1 MGREITQSEF
11 TIKDYLAFTQ
21 RLEEETKLLQ
31 ELYKNKQCSLKK
43 LQAGFEIEACLVDK
57 EYRPAPKNEEF
68 VKRLGSDFITY
79 ELAKFNFEINNTP
92 HPLQKDSFSLFY
104 KELQDTFSKINAVA
118 DEMNLKAITIGILPT
133 LKEED
138 FCLENMSAMNRYKA
152 LNEQILKKRHYN
164 PLSINIVSEHDAL
177 IFLHNS
183 VMLEAAATSFQV
195 HTQVP
200 FDKAHYY
207 YNASIFLSPFMVAVS
222 ANSPFLFKKRL
233 WQESR
238 IPLFEQ
244 SVDTAEK
251 QQRVSFGSGYIDN
264 ILEPFLENIKEYD
277 ILLPLALEEKLEK
290 FPHLK
295 LHNGSIWRWNRALV
309 GEDED
314 GVIHFRIEHRVM
326 PSGPTLKDML
336 ANALFFYGL
345 EHIFALKFEAKEP
358 LETFEEVKSN
368 FYKAAK
374 YGLDTRIVYKG
385 QKRLIN
391 EVILDELL
399 TLAKEGLEALEIDE
413 KDIKEYLGII
423 ERRVE
428 SKQNGASWQCKFV
441 DKYGDNMQELTKVY
455 LKNQLEG
462 EEVSKWEI

>member
-1 MGREITQSEF
+1 
-11 TIKDYLAFTQ
+11 
-21 RLEEETKLLQ
+21 
-31 ELYKNKQCSLKK
+31 
-43 LQAGFEIEACLVDK
+43 
-57 EYRPAPKNEEF
+57 
-68 VKRLGSDFITY
+68 
-79 ELAKFNFEINNTP
+79 
-92 HPLQKDSFSLFY
+92 
-104 KELQDTFSKINAVA
+104 
-118 DEMNLKAITIGILPT
+118 
-133 LKEED
+133 
-138 FCLENMSAMNRYKA
+138 
-152 LNEQILKKRHYN
+152 
-164 PLSINIVSEHDAL
+164 
-177 IFLHNS
+177 
-183 VMLEAAATSFQV
+183 
-195 HTQVP
+195 
-200 FDKAHYY
+200 
-207 YNASIFLSPFMVAVS
+207 MVAVS